1 VPFVDV
7 TDAPF
12 GLLAMLGVRNRGFG
26 QLGLHLGRQTYTFAF
41 VVRGLAG
48 ARRVGLDGNPL
59 DMVPKC
65 QYIGICQTI
74 DTLRGGRNMPEKT
87 PLELAKRERQLLE
100 TVQRLGEGSVAEI
113 RAHLADPPSYS
124 AVRTMLG
131 LLVEKGWLKHRRDG
145 KRYLYRSAMSRER
158 SQRTALRRLLATFFG
173 GSADDA
179 VAALLDISAS
189 EMTEQQWDRL
199 TQLIATARKEQGRD

>member
-1 VPFVDV
+1 
-7 TDAPF
+7 
-12 GLLAMLGVRNRGFG
+12 
-26 QLGLHLGRQTYTFAF
+26 
-41 VVRGLAG
+41 
-48 ARRVGLDGNPL
+48 
-59 DMVPKC
+59 
-65 QYIGICQTI
+65 
-74 DTLRGGRNMPEKT
+74 MPEKT
-87 PLELAKRERQLLE
+87 PLELGKRERQLLE

-113 RAHLADPPSYS
+113 RAHLADAPSYS

-131 LLVEKGWLKHRRDG
+131 LLVDKGWLKHRPDG

-189 EMTEQQWDRL
+189 QMTDQQWDRL
-199 TQLIATARKEQGRD
+199 TQLIATARKEQVRD